1 MANKIDDDMLDYV
14 SILAKLELKDA
25 EREQAR
31 ADMERMLAYADTLN
45 DLDTE
50 GIEPLVQVTDKQNV
64 FREDL
69 VTNGDMR
76 EEMLK
81 NAPASKKGK
90 YMVPHTF

>member
-25 EREQAR
+25 EREQVR

-90 YMVPHTF
+90 FMVPHTF